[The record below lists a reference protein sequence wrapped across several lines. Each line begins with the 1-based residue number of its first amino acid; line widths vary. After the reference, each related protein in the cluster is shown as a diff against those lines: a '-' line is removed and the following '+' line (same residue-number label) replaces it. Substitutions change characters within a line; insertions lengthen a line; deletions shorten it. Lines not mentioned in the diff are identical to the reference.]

1 MPLLTIQVKFEMTVL
16 KTKNRKEAIKDSDFV
31 INTAMAGGH
40 QYYEKMRAIS
50 EKNGYFRG
58 INSVEWNM
66 VSDYHTIWGYYQL
79 YLEQSSYQR
88 R

>member
-1 MPLLTIQVKFEMTVL
+1 
-16 KTKNRKEAIKDSDFV
+16 
-31 INTAMAGGH
+31 
-40 QYYEKMRAIS
+40 MRAIS

-79 YLEQSSYQR
+79 KLARDIAEEII
-88 R
+88 